1 LLCSPERYNELMPG
15 SEDMKRPP
23 SPKSFGAAGPPSPAA
38 AADQA
43 DPGLKLTYDDFL
55 LFPDDGKRH
64 ELIDGEH
71 YVTQSPNI
79 RHQRISRH
87 LIFLLE
93 LWLNEHPVGEVFYA
107 PLDVLFSSFDV
118 VEPDLLYVSIERA
131 AALLA
136 GQHVTGAPDLVVEI
150 GSPGTRQRDET
161 IKRRLYERSDVVEY
175 WVVDPDIDVI
185 RVYRRAGDRF
195 ARVEELS
202 SEAGD
207 VLTTALLPGLE
218 IPLSRVFRE

>member
-1 LLCSPERYNELMPG
+1 
-15 SEDMKRPP
+15 
-23 SPKSFGAAGPPSPAA
+23 
-38 AADQA
+38 
-43 DPGLKLTYDDFL
+43 
-55 LFPDDGKRH
+55 
-64 ELIDGEH
+64 
-71 YVTQSPNI
+71 
-79 RHQRISRH
+79 
-87 LIFLLE
+87 
-93 LWLNEHPVGEVFYA
+93 
-107 PLDVLFSSFDV
+107 
-118 VEPDLLYVSIERA
+118 VSIERA